1 YFIGRTIQE
10 AEKKLGCRIVMVEKE
25 DDSGIIQILN
35 PSDVDILNAGD
46 KVLVFL
52 KRDDMKYVE

>member
-1 YFIGRTIQE
+1 
-10 AEKKLGCRIVMVEKE
+10 MVEKE